1 MTALTTPKMS
11 QLTAR
16 QGPTSFSCSRQP
28 RGSQEAFFRQ
38 SWSLPLEAEMAYHN
52 PEIASALYWISET
65 GNLPSS
71 MSHADAREN
80 AIEHL
85 RNALEI

>member
-1 MTALTTPKMS
+1 
-11 QLTAR
+11 
-16 QGPTSFSCSRQP
+16 
-28 RGSQEAFFRQ
+28 
-38 SWSLPLEAEMAYHN
+38 MAYHN